1 MKVRPQAVL
10 ETTIPDD
17 RVEADGEFV
26 FFPGRTIIELLAEQ
40 LAARGYKIH
49 APEHLYET
57 GWALVVESKRNYI
70 EVLISFIGEDEVYVS
85 AHYRP
90 SFYDRLLGRKDEIY
104 RSVLRDL
111 DTILRADDRFSN
123 IRWMASGAVGP
134 EFTHPID

>member
-1 MKVRPQAVL
+1 MKVRPQAIL

-26 FFPGRTIIELLAEQ
+26 FFPGRTIIELLAER

-49 APEHLYET
+49 APEHLHEM

-70 EVLISFIGEDEVYVS
+70 EVRVSVIDEVYLS
-85 AHYRP
+85 ASYVP
-90 SFYDRLLGRKDEIY
+90 NFYDRLLGRKDDVY
-104 RSVLRDL
+104 RPLLRDL

-123 IRWMASGAVGP
+123 IRWMAAGAQGP
-134 EFTHPID
+134 EFEHPIDG